1 MIRVLVVDDQEV
13 VAQAHRT
20 FVDRVPGF
28 TTVSIA
34 RDGTTAL
41 ERIRRGGV
49 DLVLLD
55 LTMPGMSGL
64 DVCRT
69 LQSYPTPPDVIM
81 VTAARDL
88 ESVRTAVRHGVVHY
102 LIKPFTFATLRGKL
116 DVYASYRAAA
126 AGQRDVT
133 DQGEIDAALAA
144 LRGPSETSLPKGMSR
159 ETLDAIRAALIAAPE
174 GLTALQGAGV
184 VGTSRVT
191 ARRYL
196 EHLVTSGG
204 CEREPV
210 YGHAGR
216 PELRYRLRPAP

>member
-34 RDGTTAL
+34 RDGAAAL

-69 LQSYPTPPDVIM
+69 LQTYPKPPDVIM

-126 AGQRDVT
+126 AGQRNVT

-159 ETLDAIRAALIAAPE
+159 ETLSAVRSALIAAPE
-174 GLTALQGAGV
+174 GLTALQAADV

-196 EHLVTSGG
+196 EHLVTGGG

-210 YGHAGR
+210 YGRAGR
-216 PELRYRLRPAP
+216 PELRYRLRPAT